1 MATLAPMRELSPGQI
16 WHVCLSGK
24 FDFIGEFCNAQND
37 AAAFVIHAVLGE
49 NVGTARSLL
58 GQVIVVPR
66 QVELWGF
73 ISGPR

>member
-1 MATLAPMRELSPGQI
+1 MATLQAVQELSPGQI
-16 WHVCLSGK
+16 WHVSVAGK

-37 AAAFVIHAVLGE
+37 AASFVIHAVCGE
-49 NVGTARSLL
+49 NIFTARELL

-73 ISGPR
+73 IRGPR